1 MALALADLPMTRTRA
16 MFSANEVDSRSM
28 LKSAGFVIVLS
39 TFVACQSPENSP
51 PQNPQPAAV
60 TSSDASAPIAP
71 SDDAGVLNVDA
82 SADDGGSGLSVAN
95 VKGDLTDS
103 GVSLRVENPTI
114 TGNIS
119 QDEVLRIIRINY
131 GRFRLCYERGLRSNP
146 TLAGRVD
153 IHFVIDAQGNVKSV
167 TDSGATL
174 HDDATV
180 ACVRRGFTALDF
192 PQPSSGAAKVT
203 YPLVFAPHR

>member
-1 MALALADLPMTRTRA
+1 
-16 MFSANEVDSRSM
+16 M
-28 LKSAGFVIVLS
+28 LKSSGFLIAMSAL
-39 TFVACQSPENSP
+39 VACQSAENP
-51 PQNPQPAAV
+51 PAQNPQPATT
-60 TSSDASAPIAP
+60 TSSDASAPSLA
-71 SDDAGVLNVDA
+71 SNDAGVSGVDA

-103 GVSLRVENPTI
+103 GVALRTENPTI

-131 GRFRLCYERGLRSNP
+131 GRFRLCYEHGLRSDP

-153 IHFVIDAQGNVKSV
+153 IHFVIDAQGDVKSV

-192 PQPSSGAAKVT
+192 PQPSLGTVKVT